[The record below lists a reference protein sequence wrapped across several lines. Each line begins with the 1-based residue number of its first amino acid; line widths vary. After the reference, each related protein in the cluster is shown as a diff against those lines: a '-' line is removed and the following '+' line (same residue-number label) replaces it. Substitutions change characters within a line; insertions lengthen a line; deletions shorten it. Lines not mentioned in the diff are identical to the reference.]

1 MLLKKNNCCG
11 CASCANACPKSCICM
26 VKDDEGFLYP
36 HIDETTCVHCGLC
49 QKACPILNS
58 INDEE
63 RVPEAYAVKIKDIDL
78 RLKSSS
84 GGVFSGLANYILQQN
99 GVVCGAAMTSDCK
112 GVEHI
117 IIDKQEDLYKLRGS
131 KYVQS
136 NVGFMYKETLTLL
149 KSGKKVLFSGT
160 PCQISGLRTF
170 LNKEYDNLLCV
181 EVICHGVPSPDLWA
195 KYIDEQERKTGA
207 KIVKVDFR
215 HKKLGWKLFGTR
227 LENSQRKVLYSTLR
241 NDPYLLMFL
250 RDYCL
255 RPSCYNCHAKNFK
268 QRADFTIADFWGIQN
283 VIPEFFDDKGISLV
297 LTHNRKAQ
305 EVFDVIKES
314 IEYQKTDCMV
324 ALKGNMS
331 MLKSVARPSERDF
344 FFTDMHNMDFI
355 DLSKKYAHVS
365 LKQRIKNYLKSND
378 CFIFVAKLCK
388 SFKRYKS

>member
-1 MLLKKNNCCG
+1 MLIDKNKCCG
-11 CASCANACPKSCICM
+11 CASCANACPKSCISM
-26 VKDDEGFLYP
+26 IKDDEGFLYP
-36 HIDETTCVHCGLC
+36 HIDETICINCGLC
-49 QKACPILNS
+49 KKACPVLNS

-84 GGVFSGLANYILQQN
+84 GGIFSVLANYILQQN

-117 IIDKQEDLYKLRGS
+117 IIDKQEDLYRLRGS

-136 NVGFMYKETLTLL
+136 TIGSIYKEILSVLN
-149 KSGKKVLFSGT
+149 SERKVLFSGT

-170 LNKEYDNLLCV
+170 LSKEYDNLLCV
-181 EVICHGVPSPDLWA
+181 EIICHGVPSPDLWA

-268 QRADFTIADFWGIQN
+268 SKADFTIADFGGIQN
-283 VIPEFFDDKGISLV
+283 IIPEFFDDKGVSLV
-297 LTHNRKAQ
+297 LIHNRKAQ
-305 EVFDVIKES
+305 EVFESIKEN
-314 IEYQKTDCMV
+314 IEFQKTDCMT
-324 ALKGNMS
+324 AKKYNPSMIMS
-331 MLKSVARPSERDF
+331 VKRPLERDSF
-344 FFTDMHNMDFI
+344 YLDMNNMDFES
-355 DLSKKYAHVS
+355 LSRKYASVT
-365 LKQRIKNYLKSND
+365 LKQRILDMILYLKGK
-378 CFIFVAKLCK
+378 VYAA
-388 SFKRYKS
+388 